1 MNDELFELSVLA
13 STRIDPKDVIGT
25 KKEYRLHGALK
36 YYFQPDDRFHE
47 VKVGRYLC
55 DAVSEDGSEFIEIQ
69 TRALNRMA
77 NKIKALTKLGTL
89 TVVYPIITKKRLI
102 VTYED
107 DGEASVRKSPKSG
120 SLLDFFHEI
129 YPIRDLLL
137 TENLRFKLV
146 FLHCDEIRVY
156 AGTKAERRPFQKP
169 ISIERIP
176 TFLESITELSGAE
189 GLAALIPDSLPEY
202 FNSLTLAK
210 AMSIPRAEAGYVI
223 NPLVSVGVLCRVG
236 KNGREYVYT
245 RASAEKTHS
254 T

>member
-1 MNDELFELSVLA
+1 MENELFELAVLA
-13 STRIDPKDVIGT
+13 STRIDPKNVIGT

-102 VTYED
+102 VTYTE
-107 DGEASVRKSPKSG
+107 DGEASVRKSPKNG
-120 SLLDFFHEI
+120 SVLDFFHEI
-129 YPIRDLLL
+129 YPIKELLL
-137 TENLRFKLV
+137 TKNLRFKLV

-156 AGTKAERRPFQKP
+156 EGTKSERKPFQKP

-176 TFLESITELSGAE
+176 TFLENVTELACAE
-189 GLAALIPDSLPEY
+189 DFAAFIPNSLPEY
-202 FNSLTLAK
+202 FNSNMLAK
-210 AMSIPRAEAGYVI
+210 AISIPRTEATYMI
-223 NPLVSVGVLCRVG
+223 NPLVSVGALCRIG

-245 RASAEKTHS
+245 RTSGEKTQS